1 MWRLSWSVPGSGG
14 DVTLWKEASGA
25 QLKLICP
32 HACKQ
37 PRPKLTPNHALLC
50 AAAQAPVWRVSWSV
64 TGSVLSVSDS
74 GGGVTL
80 WKEAL
85 DGEWQQLSN

>member
-1 MWRLSWSVPGSGG
+1 M
-14 DVTLWKEASGA
+14 
-25 QLKLICP
+25 
-32 HACKQ
+32 
-37 PRPKLTPNHALLC
+37 
-50 AAAQAPVWRVSWSV
+50 QAPVWRVSWSV

-74 GGGVTL
+74 TGGVTL

>member
-1 MWRLSWSVPGSGG
+1 MSMCSPLMGFSKPCPK
-14 DVTLWKEASGA
+14 VTANA
-25 QLKLICP
+25 
-32 HACKQ
+32 
-37 PRPKLTPNHALLC
+37 TLLC

-74 GGGVTL
+74 SGGVTL

>member
-1 MWRLSWSVPGSGG
+1 MASSVLKTAYMLQPEHATGRDGSSAE
-14 DVTLWKEASGA
+14 T
-25 QLKLICP
+25 
-32 HACKQ
+32 
-37 PRPKLTPNHALLC
+37 
-50 AAAQAPVWRVSWSV
+50 AARWLAQAPVWRVSWSV

-74 GGGVTL
+74 TGGVTL